1 MTLEPGDVIS
11 CGTGPGA
18 VPMKPGDRID
28 IVIDGVGRLGNDF
41 VE

>member
-1 MTLEPGDVIS
+1 
-11 CGTGPGA
+11 